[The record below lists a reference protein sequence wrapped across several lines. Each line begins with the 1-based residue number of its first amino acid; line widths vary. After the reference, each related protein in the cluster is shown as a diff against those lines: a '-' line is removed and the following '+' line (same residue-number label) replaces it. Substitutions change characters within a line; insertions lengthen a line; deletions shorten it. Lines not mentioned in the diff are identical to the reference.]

1 MGPSA
6 PLNFDQSQQQVEGM
20 MERGTAF
27 AHVEDAIDTAPLAEL
42 HKAALWLLRGRCA
55 TACSSVRMRGL
66 WWLPSPAAIN
76 GADDAERN
84 SGKTPLFSA
93 E

>member
-27 AHVEDAIDTAPLAEL
+27 AHVEDAIDIAPLSEL
-42 HKAALWLLRGRCA
+42 HKAARGSSRGRCA

-76 GADDAERN
+76 GADDASETAGRHRC
-84 SGKTPLFSA
+84 
-93 E
+93 